1 LEIGAHVEFILESA
15 VSQQVLEGEVM
26 PMVLRMGA
34 TENEG
39 KFIDAISRHLRVKVG
54 SMNFPSIERFKRDC
68 ALYLTPQEGSS
79 QHKSVGYKI
88 SRMTPVEEDKQL
100 LLSEINIHG
109 FDFLFPQNTHDKVKQ
124 FLLTVICTV
133 TE

>member
-1 LEIGAHVEFILESA
+1 
-15 VSQQVLEGEVM
+15 M

-39 KFIDAISRHLRVKVG
+39 KFIDAISKHLKLKAG

-68 ALYLTPQEGSS
+68 ALYLTPTKSTYPKEGFDL
-79 QHKSVGYKI
+79 HKSVGYKK

-100 LLSEINIHG
+100 LLTEINTHG
-109 FDFLFPQNTHDKVKQ
+109 FDFLFPQNTHDKVKL
-124 FLLTVICTV
+124 FLLTITLHKN
-133 TE
+133 